1 MPKKNIYFG
10 RKVRDGSESNV
21 ASSGD
26 QISIRHGLA
35 DGRTDG
41 RSVGQTDGRT
51 DSRSNG
57 RSDRQTVSLAD
68 GTSKARRSDDVL

>member
-41 RSVGQTDGRT
+41 QTDGRT